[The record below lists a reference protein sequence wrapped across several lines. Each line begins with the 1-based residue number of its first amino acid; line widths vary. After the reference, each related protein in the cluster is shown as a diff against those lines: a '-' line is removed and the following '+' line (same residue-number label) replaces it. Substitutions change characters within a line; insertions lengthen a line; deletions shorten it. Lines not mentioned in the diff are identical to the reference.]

1 MKKSQDA
8 VSSVMRQLWMC
19 TFGSMIVALVVYALT
34 LAHYVFP
41 GDSAHLFTQWMGL
54 DALAAPR
61 HPVWGG
67 VIRLIA
73 GSVEA
78 GAVAGMMNVFSL
90 ACGVLSAGL
99 VCLLVGFFVEQTIQQ
114 EDTVKLVKGAS
125 CGAGLM
131 ASFLFV
137 FSTAVWQ
144 SSTHL
149 DYRIFD
155 VFLALSVFALFVP
168 AICFPR
174 SLPWCVVLIG
184 AGVALGLVESENFL
198 ALFPV
203 YLLLVVVASV
213 KTGRKFYLPMGLF
226 LTVFVVGYLVLMG
239 RLTGVCQALPEA
251 AANGLDTAGGVWQ
264 KIWSGY
270 AREMRQWVARPGW
283 LSLLVLSVLPFTACG
298 FAAVRGL
305 NNERTWSQFLFHA
318 AMSVCVVLAT
328 ATPLAPESI
337 LRPYGISPVATST
350 LVAVVFGYLTAYW
363 YLLARTPLAVKDGA
377 ASVET
382 SAVLSRRAAPYVAG
396 VFLSLIGLSALVN
409 AFSCTKDRG
418 SFADVCAGEIIDRLG
433 DRSWIVTDGLLD
445 DHLRA
450 VAAARGR
457 ELNFV
462 CLHRDMDEAYLKELA
477 ALVREKGLAA
487 DKVNLPVAIQLGVL
501 PFLQDWFAGD
511 RDVEK
516 KVAIFGVPDL
526 WYMAER
532 VPVSECLFFGGV
544 KNAKEIDGAKA
555 KADFLAFWKKI
566 APVLHADPRKGSR
579 AIRDA
584 DDPVQV
590 LRLQLRRHVGFLA
603 NNLAV
608 TLQDLKMDQE
618 AFELYE
624 LVLNEIDRDN
634 ICALFNEFEMARAGV
649 KAAVARK
656 AEIER
661 QLKAVVDDPNRRY
674 LLWSLSRYYGYIRSP
689 EIFARMGFAWARSG
703 QTGNAIAQVQ
713 RAINFV
719 PADRQAGLLNM
730 MAAIYA
736 SGNQAQKSREVY
748 QKVLASDANNRDAL
762 MGLTRLSLQKGSL
775 SEAKSYLQRA
785 VKAASNKETAGFD
798 WALLH
803 LMNNDL
809 TAARL
814 SLQKVTDLQPKS
826 LQAWSL
832 LAGVL
837 LQQVDQAAN
846 EAAKKKILSELDDV
860 ILPKME
866 SLADSPRDYF
876 VQMTR
881 ALVWMRKGPSFR
893 KQARDALVV
902 ASSARPDVTVV
913 GDMILNLDIA
923 LDDGESAERHARR
936 ILRQD
941 RNNKLANYVMGSLR
955 LKDGDY
961 MMAETFLRM
970 SVSAENPIAAAQND
984 LAEVLRRLQ
993 RFDEAETF
1001 ARAAVKTAPDLYV
1014 AWETLGSALLDQKK
1028 NLEEAE
1034 ACVQKAIKLSKE
1046 KSQIDDLRMLITLA
1060 RVQIAKG
1067 DLGRAR
1073 GTIRTLRT
1081 RQNELS
1087 RYDQGEL
1094 EKLQKAALKK

>member
-1 MKKSQDA
+1 
-8 VSSVMRQLWMC
+8 
-19 TFGSMIVALVVYALT
+19 
-34 LAHYVFP
+34 
-41 GDSAHLFTQWMGL
+41 
-54 DALAAPR
+54 
-61 HPVWGG
+61 
-67 VIRLIA
+67 
-73 GSVEA
+73 
-78 GAVAGMMNVFSL
+78 
-90 ACGVLSAGL
+90 
-99 VCLLVGFFVEQTIQQ
+99 
-114 EDTVKLVKGAS
+114 
-125 CGAGLM
+125 
-131 ASFLFV
+131 
-137 FSTAVWQ
+137 
-144 SSTHL
+144 
-149 DYRIFD
+149 
-155 VFLALSVFALFVP
+155 
-168 AICFPR
+168 
-174 SLPWCVVLIG
+174 
-184 AGVALGLVESENFL
+184 
-198 ALFPV
+198 
-203 YLLLVVVASV
+203 
-213 KTGRKFYLPMGLF
+213 
-226 LTVFVVGYLVLMG
+226 
-239 RLTGVCQALPEA
+239 
-251 AANGLDTAGGVWQ
+251 
-264 KIWSGY
+264 
-270 AREMRQWVARPGW
+270 
-283 LSLLVLSVLPFTACG
+283 
-298 FAAVRGL
+298 
-305 NNERTWSQFLFHA
+305 
-318 AMSVCVVLAT
+318 
-328 ATPLAPESI
+328 
-337 LRPYGISPVATST
+337 
-350 LVAVVFGYLTAYW
+350 
-363 YLLARTPLAVKDGA
+363 
-377 ASVET
+377 
-382 SAVLSRRAAPYVAG
+382 
-396 VFLSLIGLSALVN
+396 
-409 AFSCTKDRG
+409 
-418 SFADVCAGEIIDRLG
+418 
-433 DRSWIVTDGLLD
+433 
-445 DHLRA
+445 
-450 VAAARGR
+450 
-457 ELNFV
+457 
-462 CLHRDMDEAYLKELA
+462 
-477 ALVREKGLAA
+477 
-487 DKVNLPVAIQLGVL
+487 
-501 PFLQDWFAGD
+501 
-511 RDVEK
+511 
-516 KVAIFGVPDL
+516 
-526 WYMAER
+526 
-532 VPVSECLFFGGV
+532 
-544 KNAKEIDGAKA
+544 
-555 KADFLAFWKKI
+555 
-566 APVLHADPRKGSR
+566 
-579 AIRDA
+579 
-584 DDPVQV
+584 
-590 LRLQLRRHVGFLA
+590 
-603 NNLAV
+603 
-608 TLQDLKMDQE
+608 
-618 AFELYE
+618 
-624 LVLNEIDRDN
+624 
-634 ICALFNEFEMARAGV
+634 
-649 KAAVARK
+649 
-656 AEIER
+656 
-661 QLKAVVDDPNRRY
+661 
-674 LLWSLSRYYGYIRSP
+674 
-689 EIFARMGFAWARSG
+689 MGFAWARSG

-736 SGNQAQKSREVY
+736 SGNQAQKSQEVY

-775 SEAKSYLQRA
+775 ADAKNYLQRA